1 MNSQI
6 HYFCIGHTKSSW
18 SLPNQAIYVRT
29 MKGFVG
35 NDIHSDVIDIGDLS
49 DELSFY
55 YPFLGGT
62 AGAFAILDIV
72 RDGKRY
78 CQPDDRI
85 MIFQQ
90 AKLVV
95 SKKIG
100 WVSRNYPGMRLLNT
114 INSVGV
120 DIARVA
126 GDENFL
132 IPEPFRIK
140 GGLMRQYAQHHYL
153 PDFLKYLAVA
163 IEEGVLNP
171 KQVVDLCSSEIFI
184 PGGGIL
190 GVFPIG
196 YYLKTVEL
204 IKSVTYSYLNKNKPG
219 LKSPYQRIAAAYSAE
234 RLGSYLLMEHFS
246 STFGGIP
253 RKCIGTMVAV
263 SDGEYVGGS
272 SNQDLRK

>member
-1 MNSQI
+1 MKSKI

-18 SLPNQAIYVRT
+18 SLPDQAIYVRT
-29 MKGFVG
+29 MKGLVG
-35 NDIHSDVIDIGDLS
+35 NEIHSDVIDIGDLS

-72 RDGKRY
+72 RGGKLD
-78 CQPDDRI
+78 CQQEDRV

-95 SKKIG
+95 SKKMG

-120 DIARVA
+120 DITKVA

-132 IPEPFRIK
+132 IPEPFRMN

-163 IEEGVLNP
+163 VEEGVLTQP
-171 KQVVDLCSSEIFI
+171 QAIALCNSEIFI
-184 PGGGIL
+184 PGGSFL
-190 GVFPIG
+190 GVFPIDF
-196 YYLKTVEL
+196 YLKTTEL
-204 IKSVTYSYLNKNKPG
+204 IKRVTHLYLSRNRPS
-219 LKSPYQRIAAAYSAE
+219 LFSPYQRIAAAYCAE
-234 RLGSYLLMEHFS
+234 RLGSFLLIEHFVS
-246 STFGGIP
+246 SFGGIP
-253 RKCIGTMVAV
+253 HEYIGTMVAV
-263 SDGEYVGGS
+263 SDTDYVGGS
-272 SNQDLRK
+272 SHS